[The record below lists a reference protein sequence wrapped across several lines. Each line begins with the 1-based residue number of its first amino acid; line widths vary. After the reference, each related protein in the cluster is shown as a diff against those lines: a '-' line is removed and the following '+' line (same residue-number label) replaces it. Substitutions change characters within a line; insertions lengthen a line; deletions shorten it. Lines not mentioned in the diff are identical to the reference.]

1 MLSRPDREMIRPL
14 GLPAAAQVVVRSPYF
29 PLALILAL
37 IFLVYAPVLNDWFKS
52 DDFFYLR
59 AAQVKAPS
67 QYVIEAFDFRDTSAA
82 ADGPGGHYRPLYTIS
97 ILAEGELFGLNALPY
112 HLVNLLIHLANATL
126 VWLIARKITQ
136 RPLIAH
142 IAALVFALHPSY
154 AMVGGVDLRAFRPRR
169 HAGRPRLPLGVHE
182 GARWR
187 GEKQALAPG
196 LGSEL
201 PGRVA
206 LSSEGG
212 ACAGGSRR
220 LLPPRA

>member
-1 MLSRPDREMIRPL
+1 MEPPIALSYQGRGELERP
-14 GLPAAAQVVVRSPYF
+14 GLPAVAYTIARSPYF

-59 AAQVKAPS
+59 AAQVQAPS

-154 AMVGGVDLRAFRPRR
+154 AMVGGVDSPSFP
-169 HAGRPRLPLGVHE
+169 P
-182 GARWR
+182 
-187 GEKQALAPG
+187 
-196 LGSEL
+196 S
-201 PGRVA
+201 
-206 LSSEGG
+206 
-212 ACAGGSRR
+212 
-220 LLPPRA
+220 PPRWAPSSASGRS